1 MITIPPRHYC
11 VIENPVAR
19 DGDGVAI
26 MENGQAKLLH
36 ADQEFRHAQVR
47 GSSSS
52 MSVVVFTVLA
62 GIGHSVM
69 MHEP

>member
-47 GSSSS
+47 GSSS
-52 MSVVVFTVLA
+52 MSVVVFVGLA
-62 GIGHSVM
+62 RMGHCVM